1 MTAEAPPAAQNDGY
15 GTSSPGLLAIADRD
29 RIEVNN
35 AESGG
40 IDARGRRVSYCGER
54 TRLVPFCGGAD
65 GPWLHRGGPGRVAS
79 RGAGYQA
86 GVRQKPDKVRSNLQ
100 VRR

>member
-40 IDARGRRVSYCGER
+40 IPSHSRPLRQN
-54 TRLVPFCGGAD
+54 GGAPRRALSLTVVVTCSS
-65 GPWLHRGGPGRVAS
+65 GPDRCARSGLAGLGFDVGEIPVA
-79 RGAGYQA
+79 
-86 GVRQKPDKVRSNLQ
+86 PP
-100 VRR
+100 